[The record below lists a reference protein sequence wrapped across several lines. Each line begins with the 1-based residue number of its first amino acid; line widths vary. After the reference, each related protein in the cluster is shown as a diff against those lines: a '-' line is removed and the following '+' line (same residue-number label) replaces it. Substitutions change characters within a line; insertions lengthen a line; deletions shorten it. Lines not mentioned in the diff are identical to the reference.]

1 MKGVIF
7 LKKKLNITLDPE
19 VFEEFCTYAE
29 RYGTSI
35 SSWIEVKMKEF
46 IEEEKEI
53 EELRKE
59 IRARKGTR

>member
-1 MKGVIF
+1 MA
-7 LKKKLNITLDPE
+7 KKKLNITLDPDI
-19 VFEEFCTYAE
+19 FEEFCTYAA

-53 EELRKE
+53 EEVRKE